1 MGVRRAASSTF
12 ELRRLD
18 KLLLV
23 LLQLELLQLLEKA
36 TRAAAMFLLPLP
48 AAAYRP
54 LLPSELRR
62 LKSDRYAVIPNWL
75 TPSEVDALRADALA
89 VERLHGRAARA
100 EHALHLVVLALNQR
114 DAHARRVRA

>member
-62 LKSDRYAVIPNWL
+62 L
-75 TPSEVDALRADALA
+75 
-89 VERLHGRAARA
+89 
-100 EHALHLVVLALNQR
+100 
-114 DAHARRVRA
+114 